1 MLLQMQLCNCSDV
14 SWYQLAAV
22 SSNQNEQTCATVLNF
37 GLDELKNYLWSAQQ
51 RKLEQT
57 WGQSLEWEWESRR
70 KTQRRILRK
79 QKLKSCD
86 DGVVWD
92 SSQLCVFSHK
102 AKFVFLSIRIFQ
114 LHSYFLLVSRIHDAL
129 LFACWGSCC
138 NCYWR
143 CLWCHCYCRQRTGC
157 SREALVLGAVK
168 LASAVL
174 EGHRVHY

>member
-1 MLLQMQLCNCSDV
+1 MISVGCSVFQPKRTNLCHCPK
-14 SWYQLAAV
+14 LI
-22 SSNQNEQTCATVLNF
+22 

-102 AKFVFLSIRIFQ
+102 AKLCFLIYPYFSVTFVFSFG
-114 LHSYFLLVSRIHDAL
+114 VTNPWC
-129 LFACWGSCC
+129 FACWGSCC